1 MENGVCWIG
10 KWSGKC
16 CRGVWRMD
24 SGECSV
30 ESEDN
35 GAESGR
41 VECKQWRVGAGE
53 RTVEGVGSVFVLCSA
68 YCVVCV

>member
-41 VECKQWRVGAGE
+41 VECKQWRVW
-53 RTVEGVGSVFVLCSA
+53 GVFSSCVLRIVLC
-68 YCVVCV
+68 V